1 MLQADESESH
11 SLNAFVNNL
20 VRLAYLDVY
29 HTFSLV
35 IQNRIPL
42 LFFFMLPY
50 IKRAILNIMF
60 S

>member
-20 VRLAYLDVY
+20 VRLAYLDVP

-50 IKRAILNIMF
+50 IKCEILNIMF